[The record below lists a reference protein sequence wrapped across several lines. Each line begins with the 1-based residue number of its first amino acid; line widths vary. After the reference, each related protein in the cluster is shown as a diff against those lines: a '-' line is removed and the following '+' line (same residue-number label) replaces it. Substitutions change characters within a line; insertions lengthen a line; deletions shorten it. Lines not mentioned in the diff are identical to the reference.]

1 MLARVSSPGVE
12 DLDAVGIERVRDL
25 AVCGCLDRLALRVLE
40 GRVHVLVR
48 RVGLVPEDC
57 RCMKRR
63 NSTSLHTV
71 AVSSSSSPIPRTS
84 TCSLVPSRTRRA
96 VRADVVLCYAMLCEY
111 ATVCYA
117 MLIVSGLGLIEHS
130 LVLIYRLTSIAL
142 SAP

>member
-12 DLDAVGIERVRDL
+12 DLDAVGMERVGDV
-25 AVCGCLDRLALRVLE
+25 AVRGCLDRLAFRVLE
-40 GRVHVLVR
+40 DRVHVLVR
-48 RVGLVPEDC
+48 RVGLVPKDC

-63 NSTSLHTV
+63 NSTSLHTA

-84 TCSLVPSRTRRA
+84 TCSLPSRTRRA
-96 VRADVVLCYAMLCEY
+96 VRADVVLCYAVLCEY

-117 MLIVSGLGLIEHS
+117 MLVVSGLGLIEHS